1 MESEILRLQ
10 GQSVSSISNPQI
22 HVAKH
27 IMADPLRWIDWK
39 EKGQSG
45 GSRLEKC

>member
-10 GQSVSSISNPQI
+10 GQFVSTPN
-22 HVAKH
+22 ARGLD
-27 IMADPLRWIDWK
+27 IMADALRWTDWK

-45 GSRLEKC
+45 GSRIEKC

>member
-10 GQSVSSISNPQI
+10 GQSVSHISIY
-22 HVAKH
+22 HVAEH
-27 IMADPLRWIDWK
+27 IMADPLRWTDWK

-45 GSRLEKC
+45 GSRFEKC